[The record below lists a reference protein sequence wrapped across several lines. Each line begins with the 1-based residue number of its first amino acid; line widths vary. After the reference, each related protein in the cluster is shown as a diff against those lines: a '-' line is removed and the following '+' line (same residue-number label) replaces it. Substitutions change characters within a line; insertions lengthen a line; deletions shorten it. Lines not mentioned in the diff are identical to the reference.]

1 MKEKSRKHSREWIT
15 RMAGEVLFQGFCI
28 CIGLIVMFPVIYA
41 FFVSFMEPAQVFSRT
56 AGIIPEKWTLDN
68 YRIALSTAPLMR
80 FMLNSFII
88 SSVSSLVRVLT
99 ASLAAF
105 AFAFMEFPGKR
116 FLFIL
121 VLGTFM
127 IPGDVVLA
135 ANYQTVAK
143 AHLINTYLG
152 MMAIFLVQGM
162 NIFMLRQSFKTFS
175 SSIRDAAM
183 VDGCSNF
190 HFFWRILLPSNTA
203 TLLTVLITSFMSTW
217 NTYLWPMMVTNKTE
231 MRTIQVGITMLNFSD
246 GNSYG
251 PVMAASIIVLFPALI
266 LFLIFRRQIVAG
278 MMAGGVKE

>member
-1 MKEKSRKHSREWIT
+1 MTSQRAARV
-15 RMAGEVLFQGFCI
+15 AGDWFYQLMCVGM
-28 CIGLIVMFPVIYA
+28 GLIVMFPVIYA
-41 FFVSFMEPAQVFSRT
+41 FFVSFMEPAQIFSRD
-56 AGIIPEKWTLDN
+56 AGIIPERWTLEN
-68 YRIALSTAPLMR
+68 YRTALTTAPLMR
-80 FMLNSFII
+80 FMMNSFMI
-88 SSVSSLVRVLT
+88 SAVSSIVRVLT

-105 AFAFMEFPGKR
+105 AFAFMDFPGKN

-135 ANYQTVAK
+135 ANYQLVAR

-152 MMAIFLVQGM
+152 MMAIFLVSGM

-190 HFFWRILLPSNTA
+190 RFFWKILLPSNTA

-217 NTYLWPMMVTNKTE
+217 NTYLWPMMVTNKKE
-231 MRTIQVGITMLNFSD
+231 MRTIQVGITMLNFAD

-251 PVMAASIIVLFPALI
+251 PVMAASIIVLLPALL
-266 LFLIFRRQIVAG
+266 LFLVFRRQIVAG

>member
-1 MKEKSRKHSREWIT
+1 MTSQRAARV
-15 RMAGEVLFQGFCI
+15 AGDWFYQLMCVGM
-28 CIGLIVMFPVIYA
+28 GLIVMFPVIYA
-41 FFVSFMEPAQVFSRT
+41 FFVSFMEPSQIFSRD
-56 AGIIPEKWTLDN
+56 AGIIPERWTLEN
-68 YRIALSTAPLMR
+68 YRTALTTAPLMR
-80 FMLNSFII
+80 FMLNSFMI
-88 SSVSSLVRVLT
+88 SAVSSIVRVLT

-105 AFAFMEFPGKR
+105 AVACMDFPGKN

-135 ANYQTVAK
+135 ANYQLVAR

-152 MMAIFLVQGM
+152 MMAIFLVSGM

-190 HFFWRILLPSNTA
+190 RFFWKILLPSNTA

-217 NTYLWPMMVTNKTE
+217 NTYLWPMMVTNKKE
-231 MRTIQVGITMLNFSD
+231 MRTIQVGITMLNFAD

-251 PVMAASIIVLFPALI
+251 PVMAASIIVLLPAL
-266 LFLIFRRQIVAG
+266 LLLLVFRRQIVAG

>member
-1 MKEKSRKHSREWIT
+1 MKEKNKKHSREWIA
-15 RMAGEVLFQGFCI
+15 RMFGEVLVQGSCI

-41 FFVSFMEPAQVFSRT
+41 FFVSFMEPSQVFSRT
-56 AGIIPEKWTLDN
+56 SGIIPEKWTLEN
-68 YRIALSTAPLMR
+68 YRVALSTAPLMR
-80 FMLNSFII
+80 YMFNSFLI
-88 SSVSSLVRVLT
+88 SSVSSIVRVLT

-105 AFAFMEFPGKR
+105 AFAFMDFPGKR

-135 ANYQTVAK
+135 ANYQTVAR

-175 SSIRDAAM
+175 ASIRDAAM

-190 HFFWRILLPSNTA
+190 RFFWKILLPSNTA
-203 TLLTVLITSFMSTW
+203 TLLTVLITSFMSIW

-266 LFLIFRRQIVAG
+266 LFLGFRRQIVAG

>member
-1 MKEKSRKHSREWIT
+1 MTSQRAARV
-15 RMAGEVLFQGFCI
+15 AGDWFYQLMCVGM
-28 CIGLIVMFPVIYA
+28 GLIVMFPVIYA
-41 FFVSFMEPAQVFSRT
+41 FFVSFMEPSQIFSRD
-56 AGIIPEKWTLDN
+56 AGIIPERWTLEN
-68 YRIALSTAPLMR
+68 YRTALTTAPLMR
-80 FMLNSFII
+80 FMLNSFMI
-88 SSVSSLVRVLT
+88 SAVSSIVRVLT

-105 AFAFMEFPGKR
+105 AFAFMDFPGKN

-135 ANYQTVAK
+135 ANYQLVAR

-152 MMAIFLVQGM
+152 MMAIFLVSGM

-190 HFFWRILLPSNTA
+190 RFFWKILLPSNTA

-217 NTYLWPMMVTNKTE
+217 NTYLWPMMVTNKKE
-231 MRTIQVGITMLNFSD
+231 MRTIQVGITMLNFAD

-251 PVMAASIIVLFPALI
+251 PVMAASIIVLLPALL
-266 LFLIFRRQIVAG
+266 LFLVFRRQVVAG

>member
-1 MKEKSRKHSREWIT
+1 MTSQRAARV
-15 RMAGEVLFQGFCI
+15 AGDWFYQLMCVGM
-28 CIGLIVMFPVIYA
+28 GLIVMFPVIYA
-41 FFVSFMEPAQVFSRT
+41 FFVSFMEPAQIFSRD
-56 AGIIPEKWTLDN
+56 AGIIPERWTLEN
-68 YRIALSTAPLMR
+68 YRTAPLMR
-80 FMLNSFII
+80 FMMNSFMI
-88 SSVSSLVRVLT
+88 SAVSSIVRVLT

-105 AFAFMEFPGKR
+105 AFAFMDFPGKN

-135 ANYQTVAK
+135 ANYQLVAR

-152 MMAIFLVQGM
+152 MMAIFLVSGM

-190 HFFWRILLPSNTA
+190 RFFWKILLPSNTA

-217 NTYLWPMMVTNKTE
+217 NTYLWPMMVTNKKE
-231 MRTIQVGITMLNFSD
+231 MRTIQVGITMLNFAD

-251 PVMAASIIVLFPALI
+251 PVMAASIIVLLPALL
-266 LFLIFRRQIVAG
+266 LFLVFRRQIVAG

>member
-1 MKEKSRKHSREWIT
+1 MTSQRAARV
-15 RMAGEVLFQGFCI
+15 AGDWFYQLMCVGM
-28 CIGLIVMFPVIYA
+28 GLIVMFPVIYA
-41 FFVSFMEPAQVFSRT
+41 FFVSFMEPSQIFSRD
-56 AGIIPEKWTLDN
+56 AGIIPERWTLEN
-68 YRIALSTAPLMR
+68 YRTALTTAPLMR
-80 FMLNSFII
+80 FMLNSFMI
-88 SSVSSLVRVLT
+88 SAVSSIVRVLT

-105 AFAFMEFPGKR
+105 AFAFMDFPGKN

-135 ANYQTVAK
+135 ANYQLVAR

-152 MMAIFLVQGM
+152 MMAIFLVSGM

-190 HFFWRILLPSNTA
+190 RFFWKILLPSNTA

-217 NTYLWPMMVTNKTE
+217 NTYLWPMMVTNKKE
-231 MRTIQVGITMLNFSD
+231 MRTIQVGITMLNFAD

-251 PVMAASIIVLFPALI
+251 PVMAASIIVLLPALL
-266 LFLIFRRQIVAG
+266 LFLVFRRQIVAG

>member
-1 MKEKSRKHSREWIT
+1 MTSQRAARV
-15 RMAGEVLFQGFCI
+15 AGDWFYQLMCVGM
-28 CIGLIVMFPVIYA
+28 GLIVMFPVIYA
-41 FFVSFMEPAQVFSRT
+41 FFVSFMEPSQIFSRD
-56 AGIIPEKWTLDN
+56 AGIIPERWTLEN
-68 YRIALSTAPLMR
+68 YRTALTTAPLMR
-80 FMLNSFII
+80 FMLNSFMI
-88 SSVSSLVRVLT
+88 SAVSSIVRVLT

-105 AFAFMEFPGKR
+105 AFAFMDFPGKN

-135 ANYQTVAK
+135 ANYQLVAR

-152 MMAIFLVQGM
+152 MMAIFLVSGM

-190 HFFWRILLPSNTA
+190 RFFWKILLPPNTA

-217 NTYLWPMMVTNKTE
+217 NTYLWPMMVTNKKE
-231 MRTIQVGITMLNFSD
+231 MRTIQVGITMLNFAD

-251 PVMAASIIVLFPALI
+251 PVMAASIIVLLPALL
-266 LFLIFRRQIVAG
+266 LFLVFRRQIVAG

>member
-1 MKEKSRKHSREWIT
+1 MTSQRAARV
-15 RMAGEVLFQGFCI
+15 AGDWFYQLMCVGM
-28 CIGLIVMFPVIYA
+28 GLIVMFPVIYA
-41 FFVSFMEPAQVFSRT
+41 FFVSFMEPSQIFSRD
-56 AGIIPEKWTLDN
+56 AGIIPERWTLEN
-68 YRIALSTAPLMR
+68 YRTALTTAPLRR
-80 FMLNSFII
+80 FMLNSFMI
-88 SSVSSLVRVLT
+88 SAVSSIVRVLT

-105 AFAFMEFPGKR
+105 AFAFMDFPGKN

-135 ANYQTVAK
+135 ANYQLVAR

-152 MMAIFLVQGM
+152 MMAIFLVSGM

-190 HFFWRILLPSNTA
+190 RFFWKILLPSNTA

-217 NTYLWPMMVTNKTE
+217 NTYLWPMMVTNKKE
-231 MRTIQVGITMLNFSD
+231 MRTIQVGITMLNFAD

-251 PVMAASIIVLFPALI
+251 PVMAASIIVLLPALL
-266 LFLIFRRQIVAG
+266 LFLVFRRQIVAG